1 MKPFLI
7 VLAAI
12 LAAGA
17 IYVGVSEL
25 IVTDEERI
33 EALVE
38 QVSQAVENEDLARC
52 MSHVSMDFIYEP
64 KGVDK
69 ARLAS
74 LAQRIFDSADKLI
87 VNVSEVQIDV
97 QGDEATV
104 LLRFRLLG
112 EYVGRMDQ
120 FVGSRG
126 FILGKP
132 LKAARATL
140 RLQKRCPADAPPEA
154 KVVWMLCRITDFDPG
169 V

>member
-17 IYVGVSEL
+17 IYVGVSEM

-38 QVSQAVENEDLARC
+38 QVSQAVENEDIARC

-74 LAQRIFDSADKLI
+74 LAQRIFDKADKLV
-87 VNVSEVQIDV
+87 VNISYIQIDV

-104 LLRFRLLG
+104 MLNFRLLG

-120 FVGSRG
+120 FVGRRG

-140 RLQKRCPADAPPEA
+140 KLRKMRLPEAHPEA
-154 KVVWMLCRITDFDPG
+154 KAVWTLCRVIDFDPG